1 MDDLI
6 RFLQLS
12 ISPVTLI
19 SGVGLLLL
27 SMTNRFARTTD
38 RARALAQGA
47 KSETS
52 ANAASMTIQ
61 IRILYRR
68 SQILLISISLA
79 LSSIFMVSV
88 LIISLFTSS
97 IFALDLHIPGGI
109 LFALSL
115 GALILSLAL
124 FIYDMT
130 LSLSALRLELK
141 DYL

>member
-1 MDDLI
+1 MDELI
-6 RFLQLS
+6 RILQTS

-38 RARALAQGA
+38 RARALAKDAGTET
-47 KSETS
+47 KIEHDTLRSE
-52 ANAASMTIQ
+52 

-68 SQILLISISLA
+68 SRILLVSISLA
-79 LSSIFMVSV
+79 LGSIFLVST
-88 LIISLFTSS
+88 LIISLFASA
-97 IFALDLHIPGGI
+97 IFNLDLHLWGGA

-115 GALILSLAL
+115 GTLLLSLML

-130 LSLSALRLELK
+130 VSLNALRLELK